1 MSEGL
6 TTWLDEWL
14 AAHAEGLTADRRHLH
29 AHPELSGE
37 EIATTEF
44 ISERLHVAGL
54 APRLLS
60 TGTGLLCDIGVGH
73 GPSVAL
79 RADIDGL
86 AMGDEKDTPY
96 RSQNPGVAHACGH
109 DVHTTVVL
117 GAGLALNRY
126 LDHAGVE
133 GKVRLIFQPAEE
145 TVPGG
150 ALSVIADGGIDG
162 IELIFG
168 LHCDPRLEVGKV
180 GLRSGAITSAA
191 DMFELRLH
199 GPGGHTARPERTV
212 DLVALAAQVVS
223 RLPGT
228 VEDLAA
234 AAGRLSVVF
243 GALRAG
249 DAANVIPAAAVL
261 RGSVRVPDRK
271 AWEQAPRL
279 LESAVL
285 GLLDGSEVD
294 FELDYTRGV
303 PPVVNDPEATALM
316 TGATAAALGDEA
328 IATTAQSNGGD
339 DFAWYLEQTA
349 GSYARL
355 GVRNA
360 DNDGAPLDLHAS
372 NFDVDEAAIAV
383 GVRTLV
389 TTALRAID
397 HRRDHRRGQGNR

>member
-1 MSEGL
+1 MNDGL
-6 TTWLDEWL
+6 DSWLDEWL
-14 AAHAEGLTADRRHLH
+14 SAHSEELIADRRHLH

-37 EIATTEF
+37 EVATTEF
-44 ISERLHVAGL
+44 IGERLQVAGL
-54 APRLLS
+54 QPRLL
-60 TGTGLLCDIGVGH
+60 TAGTGLLCDIGVGH
-73 GPSVAL
+73 GPTVAL

-86 AMGDEKDTPY
+86 AMDDEKDTPY
-96 RSQNPGVAHACGH
+96 RSRNPGVAHACGH

-126 LDHAGVE
+126 LDHAGVD

-150 ALSVIADGGIDG
+150 ALGVIADGGLDG

-168 LHCDPRLEVGKV
+168 VHCDPRLEVGKV

-191 DMFELRLH
+191 DMFELTLH

-212 DLVALAAQVVS
+212 DLVAVAAQLVC
-223 RLPGT
+223 RLPRM
-228 VEDLAA
+228 VNDLAA
-234 AAGRLSVVF
+234 GAGELSVVF
-243 GALRAG
+243 GALRTG
-249 DAANVIPAAAVL
+249 DAANVIPATAVL
-261 RGSVRVPDRK
+261 RGSVRTPDRK
-271 AWEQAPRL
+271 AWDQAPRL

-285 GLLDGSEVD
+285 DVLEGSEAE

-303 PPVVNDPEATALM
+303 PAVVNDPAATALM
-316 TGATAAALGDEA
+316 SDAIAVALGDKA

-339 DFAWYLEQTA
+339 DFAWYLERTA

-355 GVRNA
+355 GVRNVDHQRA
-360 DNDGAPLDLHAS
+360 LLDLHAS
-372 NFDVDEAAIAV
+372 NFDVDEGAIAV

-397 HRRDHRRGQGNR
+397 ERSSDRR